1 MAVGSVRTWNTA
13 KYLTRKGWDVTV
25 VTPHP
30 SVCRKPENPDKAS
43 AEIEREGIQCIFTD
57 HHWRWLHP
65 EDLNCWRKG
74 IGWVAGGICR
84 RIAKRFSI
92 DRAIGWIKPA
102 ERACSKLS
110 PAEVDLILASGP
122 PFAAFTLAKR
132 LSDRLGRPYVL
143 DYRDLWS
150 KNFYRPV
157 PAVIEREAKLLTGC
171 AGVITVSPSWGRVM
185 DEQFGVGHKLRVITN
200 AYDPE
205 DLAAVKPHDFGHFA
219 MVYAGSFFPPKRVI
233 TPVMTALQR
242 MKATDAHKVF
252 FHYYGKDSEHVKNV
266 AHERGVMSRV
276 VLHGHVVREEA
287 LSALRGCNLAVVI
300 TSVSAEERLE
310 DNGMIPAKIYES
322 LGLSNRVLLIAPRN
336 SDARKILEQTGC
348 GRSFAADQI
357 DDIAAYISEGIATRH
372 NTQLSPKLYSWPRAV
387 GRLDGTLRAIICKTT
402 SHCSSAS
409 INPTPASELN
419 DDCYSDLIFR

>member
-1 MAVGSVRTWNTA
+1 
-13 KYLTRKGWDVTV
+13 
-25 VTPHP
+25 
-30 SVCRKPENPDKAS
+30 
-43 AEIEREGIQCIFTD
+43 
-57 HHWRWLHP
+57 LHP
-65 EDLNCWRKG
+65 EDLNCWNKG

-84 RIAKRFSI
+84 RIAKRFST

-110 PAEVDLILASGP
+110 PTDVDLILASGP

-132 LSDRLGRPYVL
+132 LSDRLGKPYVL

-185 DEQFGVGHKLRVITN
+185 DEQFGVGYKLRVITN

-219 MVYAGSFFPPKRVI
+219 IVYAGSFRPPKRVI
-233 TPVMTALQR
+233 TPVMAALQR
-242 MKATDAHKVF
+242 MKQTNAQKVF
-252 FHYYGKDSEHVKNV
+252 FHYYGKDSEYVKNV
-266 AHERGVMSRV
+266 AHEHGIMGRV
-276 VLHGHVVREEA
+276 VVHGHVAREEA

-300 TSVSAEERLE
+300 TSVLGEDRLE

-322 LGLSNRVLLIAPRN
+322 LGLRNCVLLIAPRN
-336 SDARKILEQTGC
+336 SDVRKVLDETGC
-348 GRSFAADQI
+348 GRSFAANEI
-357 DDIAAYISEGIATRH
+357 DDITSYISELIAKERH
-372 NTQLSPKLYSWPRAV
+372 LQTAPEFYSWPRAV
-387 GRLDGTLRAIICKTT
+387 ERLDDTLRAMLHKHPLTQ
-402 SHCSSAS
+402 
-409 INPTPASELN
+409 
-419 DDCYSDLIFR
+419 